1 VLVKQVFV
9 LPMCLPHWRALLP
22 RRSVS
27 SGNTNGAFKVA
38 VTIDGGGSLLLLLL
52 AAASLLGLLRLT
64 EILQPIALQCTTAL
78 SIEQQEVVSRVR
90 FE

>member
-1 VLVKQVFV
+1 
-9 LPMCLPHWRALLP
+9 MCLPHWRALLP

-52 AAASLLGLLRLT
+52 AASLLGLLRLT

-78 SIEQQEVVSRVR
+78 SIEQHEVVSRVR